1 MEDGRSTGLVF
12 RARIEIRGIN
22 PYVLVS
28 AARARKIKPEWRRPL
43 PVMIRIDGHPKKA
56 PWRINMMP
64 AGDGSFYLYLHE
76 SVRRAS
82 GTGVGDTVRVEI
94 EFDAAYRGGPAT
106 ALPSWFRIPLSKN
119 AAAKRAWAA
128 LTPSRKK
135 EIVRYLMALKSDEA
149 RERNVVRALR
159 VLSGAKERFMARS
172 W

>member
-1 MEDGRSTGLVF
+1 MAVLRFT
-12 RARIEIRGIN
+12 ARIEIRGIN
-22 PYVLVS
+22 PFVPVS
-28 AARARKIKPEWRRPL
+28 AVRARRLKAGWRKPL
-43 PVMIRIDGHPKKA
+43 PVLVRVNGHPQAK

-82 GTGVGDTVRVEI
+82 KTGVGDTVRVEI

-106 ALPSWFRIPLSKN
+106 ATPSWFRIPLSKN

-135 EIVRYLMALKSDEA
+135 EIVRYLMSLKSDAA

>member
-1 MEDGRSTGLVF
+1 MEDARSTVLAF
-12 RARIEIRGIN
+12 RGRIQIRGIN

-28 AARARKIKPEWRRPL
+28 AARARKIKSEWRRPL
-43 PVMIRIDGHPKKA
+43 PVLVRVNDHPKKA

-64 AGDGSFYLYLHE
+64 TGTGAFYLYLHG
-76 SVRRAS
+76 SVRSAS
-82 GTGVGDTVRVEI
+82 KTKVGDVVTVEVA
-94 EFDAAYRGGPAT
+94 FDSAYRGGPTT
-106 ALPSWFRIPLSKN
+106 AIPSWFQIPLSKN

-149 RERNVVRALR
+149 RERNLARALR

>member
-1 MEDGRSTGLVF
+1 MAALRFT
-12 RARIEIRGIN
+12 ARMEIRGIN
-22 PYVLVS
+22 PFVPVS
-28 AARARKIKPEWRRPL
+28 AARAKRLKAGWRKPL
-43 PVMIRIDGHPKKA
+43 PVLVRVNGHPKAK

-82 GTGVGDTVRVEI
+82 KTGVGDTVRVEI
-94 EFDAAYRGGPAT
+94 EFDAAYRGGPA
-106 ALPSWFRIPLSKN
+106 ALPSWFRIPLSRN
-119 AAAKRAWAA
+119 AAAKRAWGM

-135 EIVRYLMALKSDEA
+135 EIVRYLAALKSDEA

-159 VLSGAKERFMARS
+159 VLSGAKARFMARS

>member
-1 MEDGRSTGLVF
+1 VAVLRFT
-12 RARIEIRGIN
+12 ARMEIRGIN
-22 PYVLVS
+22 PFVLVS
-28 AARARKIKPEWRRPL
+28 AARAKRLKAGWRKPL
-43 PVMIRIDGHPKKA
+43 PVLVRVNGHPKEK

-82 GTGVGDTVRVEI
+82 ATGVGDTVRVEI
-94 EFDAAYRGGPAT
+94 EFDAVYRGGPAT
-106 ALPSWFRIPLSKN
+106 AMPSWFRVPLSKN
-119 AAAKRAWAA
+119 AAAKRAWTA

-135 EIVRYLMALKSDEA
+135 EIVRYLVALKSDEA

-159 VLSGAKERFMARS
+159 VLSGTKERFMARS

>member
-1 MEDGRSTGLVF
+1 M
-12 RARIEIRGIN
+12 EIRGIN
-22 PYVLVS
+22 PFVLVS
-28 AARARKIKPEWRRPL
+28 AARAKRLKAAWRKPL
-43 PVMIRIDGHPKKA
+43 PLLVRVNGHPKEK

-76 SVRRAS
+76 TVRRAS
-82 GTGVGDTVRVEI
+82 GTKVGDRVQVEI

-106 ALPSWFRIPLSKN
+106 ALPSWFLIPLSKN
-119 AAAKRAWAA
+119 ATAKRAWAA

-135 EIVRYLMALKSDEA
+135 EIVRYLMTLKSDKA

-159 VLSGAKERFMARS
+159 VLSGANERFMARS

>member
-1 MEDGRSTGLVF
+1 MAPLRFT
-12 RARIEIRGIN
+12 ARMAIRGIN

-28 AARARKIKPEWRRPL
+28 AVRAKRLKAGWRKPL
-43 PVMIRIDGHPKKA
+43 PVLVRVNGHPKAK

-64 AGDGSFYLYLHE
+64 VGDGSFYLYLHE

-82 GTGVGDTVRVEI
+82 KTGVGDTVRVEI
-94 EFDAAYRGGPAT
+94 GFDAAYRGGPT
-106 ALPSWFRIPLSKN
+106 ALPSWFRIPLSRN
-119 AAAKRAWAA
+119 AAAKRAWGM

-135 EIVRYLMALKSDEA
+135 EIVRYLAALKSDEA